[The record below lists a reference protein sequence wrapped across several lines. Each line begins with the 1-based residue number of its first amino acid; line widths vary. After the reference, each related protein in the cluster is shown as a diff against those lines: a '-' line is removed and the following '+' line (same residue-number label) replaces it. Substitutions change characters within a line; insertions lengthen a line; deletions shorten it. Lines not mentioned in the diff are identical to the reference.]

1 MLMIKSGMAT
11 SLPDVVPLGI
21 GVVWGVNGFGVVDV
35 RRTRNFVTGGKR
47 SWLHTLTRFSGFS
60 FSFVFT
66 ATPPAPLCTNN
77 EQHQRKNEDV

>member
-35 RRTRNFVTGGKR
+35 REPETSIVLYGGKEVV
-47 SWLHTLTRFSGFS
+47 WLHLTPDLQENRFRRSACS
-60 FSFVFT
+60 T
-66 ATPPAPLCTNN
+66 TTPPAPLALVCIRY
-77 EQHQRKNEDV
+77 Q